1 MTPLLFVLFREN
13 YMAAR
18 RYEISLQVYVEEYFK
33 SERSARAK
41 YFSIREEKFRIFNP
55 KPLHFR
61 CRESRHL
68 LCSHSNGDL
77 YTCEDNMLFSSVEM
91 SWFRAKAH
99 LVFHWFLNDKW
110 SHYKFSDIAWETVA
124 CRFTALPLWN
134 FLFFFVCEPKM
145 ELDISYAN
153 VFGLRRVARL
163 DFWIPYLLE

>member
-1 MTPLLFVLFREN
+1 MTPLLSVLFREN

-77 YTCEDNMLFSSVEM
+77 YTCEDTC
-91 SWFRAKAH
+91 
-99 LVFHWFLNDKW
+99 
-110 SHYKFSDIAWETVA
+110 IT
-124 CRFTALPLWN
+124 C
-134 FLFFFVCEPKM
+134 
-145 ELDISYAN
+145 
-153 VFGLRRVARL
+153 
-163 DFWIPYLLE
+163 YLHM